1 MEQVNLESYGLTAEF
16 INKSLAYPELEIA
29 RVCQQHGSLYKIM
42 TRNGMIIGSVSGKFS
57 FDAQDNTVYP
67 VVGDWVM
74 IDANTSGNAV
84 IHNVLQRKTAIVRKA
99 AGTAVESQV
108 IASNVD
114 IIFIC
119 MALNEDYNLRRLE
132 RYLSIAWESGGT
144 PVVILTKSDL
154 CDDIELK
161 LSETFA
167 VSGGCNVLVTSKKDE
182 NSIQKIKDLLP
193 KGKTASFIGS
203 SGVGKSTIINILIG
217 KELLA
222 VADICEDGKGRHTTT
237 FRQLLLLPEGGI
249 VIDTPGMKEL
259 QLDAAD
265 FSKSFADIEKLA
277 LQCKFSNC
285 SHKAEPGCVVS
296 QAIKNGAVS
305 EKRFENYLKLRKELS
320 YKGLSSK
327 EIEHA
332 KVKSMFGSKEQMKK
346 LKNEVKQKNKNRK

>member
-1 MEQVNLESYGLTAEF
+1 MEHVNLESYGLTAEF
-16 INKSLAYPELEIA
+16 INKSLAYPELEIV
-29 RVCQQHGSLYKIM
+29 RVCEQHGSLYKII

-57 FDAQDNTVYP
+57 FDAADNTVYP

-154 CDDIELK
+154 CGDIELK
-161 LSETFA
+161 LSETFS
-167 VSGGCNVLVTSKKDE
+167 VSGGCGILVTSTTDE
-182 NSIQKIKDLLP
+182 NSVQKIKDSLP

-203 SGVGKSTIINILIG
+203 SGVGKSTLINMLMR

-222 VADICEDGKGRHTTT
+222 VADIDENGKGRHTTT
-237 FRQLLLLPEGGI
+237 FRQLLLLPEGAI
-249 VIDTPGMKEL
+249 VIDTPGMREL

-265 FSKSFADIEKLA
+265 FSKSFEDIEKLA

-285 SHKAEPGCVVS
+285 SHKAEPGC
-296 QAIKNGAVS
+296 AVAEALKSGIIS
-305 EKRFENYLKLRKELS
+305 EKRFENYLKLQKELL
-320 YKGLSSK
+320 YKGLSSR
-327 EIEHA
+327 EIENA
-332 KVKSMFGSKEQMKK
+332 KIKSMFRNKELMKK
-346 LKNEVKQKNKNRK
+346 VRKESKQKSKNQK